1 MDREGN
7 KIMTQH
13 FHWIN
18 WAIVAAYLAVVAGIG
33 FWFMRRNKTAET
45 YFKGEGDLPWWAVSL
60 SLYAALFSSITFLS
74 IPALVYSSN
83 MTYFAITFGQIL
95 VVPIAVKWYLPFFRK
110 LNLTSAYEYLE
121 LRFNLGCRLFA
132 STAFILFMIAS
143 IAVIV
148 YLPAIALSAVTGMNV
163 NLAIAV
169 VVGVTI
175 LYCALGGIEAVVW
188 SDFLQGLL
196 LLFAIV
202 FILCMVIFTTGG
214 GFAGFVKLG
223 IEGGKF
229 HTFDFSFD
237 WAKPCFWVVL
247 IGGTVAN
254 FASYT
259 SDQRVVQRY
268 MTTKDLEGATKS
280 CYSELVLSF
289 ITSFVCFVIGVG
301 LWTFYKSHPDIVPGI
316 TKTDQIL
323 PVYIA
328 KQLPNGVSG
337 LIFAAIAA
345 ATVSTLAANM
355 NSSASAFTTDF
366 YDRLFRGKN
375 KLLCARVCT
384 VLTGLLGG
392 GFALYLANHDI
403 YSIFDE
409 FQRYLGILTAGLGSL
424 FFMGI
429 FMKRVNGFGALV
441 GLVANYVVTFGLNAV
456 EFDGRPHLLLF
467 GFFGMLVCTVVAPI
481 ASAFARAP
489 VAKENGK

>member
-1 MDREGN
+1 
-7 KIMTQH
+7 MTQH

-196 LLFAIV
+196 LL
-202 FILCMVIFTTGG
+202 
-214 GFAGFVKLG
+214 
-223 IEGGKF
+223 
-229 HTFDFSFD
+229 
-237 WAKPCFWVVL
+237 
-247 IGGTVAN
+247 
-254 FASYT
+254 
-259 SDQRVVQRY
+259 
-268 MTTKDLEGATKS
+268 
-280 CYSELVLSF
+280 
-289 ITSFVCFVIGVG
+289 
-301 LWTFYKSHPDIVPGI
+301 
-316 TKTDQIL
+316 
-323 PVYIA
+323 
-328 KQLPNGVSG
+328 
-337 LIFAAIAA
+337 
-345 ATVSTLAANM
+345 
-355 NSSASAFTTDF
+355 
-366 YDRLFRGKN
+366 
-375 KLLCARVCT
+375 
-384 VLTGLLGG
+384 
-392 GFALYLANHDI
+392 
-403 YSIFDE
+403 
-409 FQRYLGILTAGLGSL
+409 
-424 FFMGI
+424 
-429 FMKRVNGFGALV
+429 
-441 GLVANYVVTFGLNAV
+441 
-456 EFDGRPHLLLF
+456 
-467 GFFGMLVCTVVAPI
+467 
-481 ASAFARAP
+481 
-489 VAKENGK
+489 